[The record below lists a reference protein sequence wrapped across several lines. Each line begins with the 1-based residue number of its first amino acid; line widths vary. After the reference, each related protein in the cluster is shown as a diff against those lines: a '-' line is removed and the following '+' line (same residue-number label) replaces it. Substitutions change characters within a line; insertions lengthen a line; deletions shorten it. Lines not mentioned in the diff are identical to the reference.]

1 MLQGECAKVRQND
14 LQLWTAIKSR
24 VLRIFI
30 WNFNRILEHA
40 LALYANQNDS
50 FYPQGYFKL
59 MPKVGVGRFY
69 GVIFWP
75 LPGFTSWDTLESVP
89 VRLASSPGADW
100 CKALLRWSDRWS
112 HKLKRE
118 RRQKFWWKTRP
129 GWFRNLVTFFRF
141 KVLRRLWPFIVSR
154 GSCTFMGSVLLNK
167 VNRKSWTLQP
177 SALNMSIKLG
187 TTKSQNWPGS
197 KNAELWHHQPHALP
211 D

>member
-1 MLQGECAKVRQND
+1 
-14 LQLWTAIKSR
+14 
-24 VLRIFI
+24 
-30 WNFNRILEHA
+30 
-40 LALYANQNDS
+40 
-50 FYPQGYFKL
+50 

-69 GVIFWP
+69 GVLFWP
-75 LPGFTSWDTLESVP
+75 LPGFTSWDTRCLFIWLEVP
-89 VRLASSPGADW
+89 APIDARR
-100 CKALLRWSDRWS
+100 CWSDRWS

-129 GWFRNLVTFFRF
+129 GWFRNLLTFFRF

-187 TTKSQNWPGS
+187 TTNTHRIDLALKMRSCDIICLTS
-197 KNAELWHHQPHALP
+197 SSILAELSYDQGTFSATWVC
-211 D
+211 